1 MAAVELRLIHQ
12 SPQSGP
18 LPAGAILWRTC
29 LREVA
34 FVGST
39 HTPSSPAVLKDVDA
53 YTLLLEIVAGLRS
66 PLIGETEVQAQFKA
80 FLAALD
86 PDRHGHLQR
95 LGQRV
100 LADVKTIRARH
111 LQGLGAHSYAS
122 LAAAHLVT
130 GSRLVILGTGAMAS
144 TLIETIGAS
153 HPIHQWGRR
162 LESGAVSAEHH
173 RLFLYEDAQA
183 IRASQIEAGPVSIV
197 VAAPVAASPLADV
210 LAVYDRIVSA
220 VDLRPS
226 DARAQAPLPGPIV
239 TLDDLFREAGST
251 PGAHTD
257 RIAAAHT
264 QIRELA
270 RAFASRQEL
279 RPFGWDDLCA

>member
-39 HTPSSPAVLKDVDA
+39 HATSSPAVLKDVEA

-86 PDRHGHLQR
+86 PDRHGHVQR

-100 LADVKTIRARH
+100 LADVKTIR
-111 LQGLGAHSYAS
+111 
-122 LAAAHLVT
+122 
-130 GSRLVILGTGAMAS
+130 
-144 TLIETIGAS
+144 
-153 HPIHQWGRR
+153 
-162 LESGAVSAEHH
+162 
-173 RLFLYEDAQA
+173 
-183 IRASQIEAGPVSIV
+183 
-197 VAAPVAASPLADV
+197 
-210 LAVYDRIVSA
+210 
-220 VDLRPS
+220 
-226 DARAQAPLPGPIV
+226 
-239 TLDDLFREAGST
+239 
-251 PGAHTD
+251 
-257 RIAAAHT
+257 
-264 QIRELA
+264 
-270 RAFASRQEL
+270 
-279 RPFGWDDLCA
+279 